1 MNYFA
6 DRPLNE
12 TDRNCPEDDSHRPQ
26 GDKSGTMQRRVSTF
40 TYNYLKLIL
49 FRNQLF
55 CEIRSF
61 ITPCTKLIVLCNN
74 FSSKFAFFNYEISG

>member
-26 GDKSGTMQRRVSTF
+26 GDKSGTMQRRVSTI
-40 TYNYLKLIL
+40 TNLKLI
-49 FRNQLF
+49 
-55 CEIRSF
+55 F
-61 ITPCTKLIVLCNN
+61 I
-74 FSSKFAFFNYEISG
+74 